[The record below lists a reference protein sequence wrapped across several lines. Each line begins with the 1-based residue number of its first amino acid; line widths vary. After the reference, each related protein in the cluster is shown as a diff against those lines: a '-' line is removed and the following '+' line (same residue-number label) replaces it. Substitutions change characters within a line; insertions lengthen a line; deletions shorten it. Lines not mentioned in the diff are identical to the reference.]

1 MLYSEIKYGE
11 ILYAA
16 GLDTGGQEEP
26 FVDLMRYLP
35 PYWHVY
41 YEMIELQKALG
52 YEIGALYAGQAQA
65 SEQMF
70 LDTAEEALVLW
81 EQDFGLDS
89 DSRKS
94 TVFRR
99 ERVRSKLRG
108 AGTTTKKMIENM
120 AASFAGG
127 EVEVIEVP
135 DEYRFIVKF
144 VGVKGVPANM
154 ADLEAAIEE
163 IKPAHLTFEFAYTYN
178 WWDALK
184 DRTWNSLSTY
194 TWEQVRTV

>member
-26 FVDLMRYLP
+26 FVDLIRYLP

-41 YEMIELQKALG
+41 DEMIELQKALG
-52 YEIGALYAGQAQA
+52 YEIGALYANQTLA
-65 SEQMF
+65 SDQMF
-70 LDTAEEALVLW
+70 LDTAEEALALW

-108 AGTTTKKMIENM
+108 AGTTTKKMIEIM

-163 IKPAHLTFEFAYTYN
+163 IKPAHLTFEFAYSYN
-178 WWDALK
+178 WWDTLK
-184 DRTWNSLSTY
+184 DRTWNSMSTY